1 MSWLSFESISNK
13 FKQTYLKG
21 FLDVSGDLTVREG
34 DVSMNQRLY
43 VHGDVSMNQR
53 LEING
58 DVSINEVSKLFNNK
72 TKAVIVNYG
81 KDERHIITVQD
92 MIDAIK

>member
-13 FKQTYLKG
+13 LKQTYLKG

-53 LEING
+53 LDIGGDVSMNQHLEVNG
-58 DVSINEVSKLFNNK
+58 DVSFNLSL
-72 TKAVIVNYG
+72 I
-81 KDERHIITVQD
+81 HI
-92 MIDAIK
+92 